1 MSIFDKTRYIRT
13 LFILLP
19 LGLAFFYWGIK
30 GLNRSIEHL
39 PYTQGIVEKHKKRLM
54 YFESC
59 ECDVETFLI
68 YVKGIKPPFVTSIKK
83 YREILDSVVSV
94 GDSIEIWTED
104 FKSENQIEQ
113 VKLNGQLV
121 IPYNKTTDL
130 YIGLSV
136 IGVGLIILCIFYI
149 IKSPEDLFGKKK
161 A

>member
-1 MSIFDKTRYIRT
+1 MSIFDKTRYLRT

-30 GLNRSIEHL
+30 GLNRSIENL
-39 PYTQGIVEKHKKRLM
+39 PYTQGVVQKYKKKLM

-59 ECDVETFLI
+59 ECDVEASLI

-83 YREILDSVVSV
+83 YREILDSAVRV

-104 FKSENQIEQ
+104 FRSENQIEQ

-121 IPYNKTTDL
+121 IPYDKTTDL

-136 IGVGLIILCIFYI
+136 FGAGLIILCIFYI
-149 IKSPEDLFGKKK
+149 LKSPEDLFGKKK